1 MLETIITH
9 LLHELLLTHP
19 NINRMPNGR
28 QSKLAMSK
36 LTKAVCAHVGWLIKS
51 YMHMHPL
58 RSLALIQVHIA
69 LNSKFPMFIK
79 ICNAGASGKFTF
91 GLNISKLMKLPVDM
105 DLSIHNFVHRMKGA
119 RLHRLR
125 QWMRF

>member
-1 MLETIITH
+1 
-9 LLHELLLTHP
+9 
-19 NINRMPNGR
+19 
-28 QSKLAMSK
+28 MSK

-79 ICNAGASGKFTF
+79 IYNARASTEFTF

-105 DLSIHNFVHRMKGA
+105 DLSIQNSVRRMKGA
-119 RLHRLR
+119 SLQRFR
-125 QWMRF
+125 Q